1 MSADRILED
10 FSKTVTDR
18 PLGLG
23 VGDEFLVFLAL
34 LDELGLRVPN
44 SVAIALYVF
53 RMRVPA
59 GVIGEG
65 RRIASRRMRPQTPL
79 FRRLSRPSP
88 ERSRSAYTSVSAG
101 MRLAISQTD
110 G

>member
-10 FSKTVTDR
+10 FGKTVTDR

-23 VGDEFLVFLAL
+23 VGDEFLVFLVL

-44 SVAIALYVF
+44 SVAIALYIF

-59 GVIGEG
+59 GVVGEG
-65 RRIASRRMRPQTPL
+65 ASDREPSYASANASIPPAKSPL
-79 FRRLSRPSP
+79 ART
-88 ERSRSAYTSVSAG
+88 E
-101 MRLAISQTD
+101 
-110 G
+110 